1 MIVLET
7 SALVAIL
14 LNEETAI
21 TLNKAL
27 VDAAQVLLPAH
38 VIVEA
43 TLVMTGKRGT
53 AGLADLDAFLAQL
66 GATVVPFTEVHAFAA
81 RDAFL
86 RYGKGRHPA
95 ALNFGDCMSY
105 AVAKVAGRGLL
116 FAGEDFALTDVAV
129 A

>member
-1 MIVLET
+1 LIVLET

-14 LNEETAI
+14 LNEDTAT

-27 VDAAQVLLPAH
+27 VDAPQVLLPAH

-43 TLVMTGKRGT
+43 TLVMVGRRGA
-53 AGLADLDAFLAQL
+53 AGLAALDSFLEQL
-66 GATVVPFTEVHAFAA
+66 VATVVPFTESHAFAA
-81 RDAFL
+81 REAFL

-116 FAGEDFALTDVAV
+116 FAGGDFAMTDMGVA
-129 A
+129 

>member
-1 MIVLET
+1 LIVLET
-7 SALVAIL
+7 SALAAIL
-14 LNEETAI
+14 LNEDTAI

-27 VDAAQVLLPAH
+27 VDTPQVLLPAH

-43 TLVMTGKRGT
+43 TMVITGKLGD
-53 AGLADLDAFLAQL
+53 AGLAALDAFLAQL
-66 GATVVPFTEVHAFAA
+66 EATVVPFTEAHAVAA

-86 RYGKGRHPA
+86 RYGKGHHPA

-105 AVAKVAGRGLL
+105 AVAKVAGRELL
-116 FAGEDFALTDVAV
+116 FAGGDFALTDVGV

>member
-1 MIVLET
+1 LIVLET

-14 LNEETAI
+14 LNEDTAT

-27 VDAAQVLLPAH
+27 VDTPQVLLPAH

-43 TLVMTGKRGT
+43 TLVMVGRRGA
-53 AGLADLDAFLAQL
+53 AGLAALDSFLEQL
-66 GATVVPFTEVHAFAA
+66 VATVVPFTESHAFAA
-81 RDAFL
+81 REAFL

-116 FAGEDFALTDVAV
+116 FAGGDFAMTDMGVA
-129 A
+129 

>member
-1 MIVLET
+1 LIVLET

-14 LNEETAI
+14 LNEDIAA

-27 VDAAQVLLPAH
+27 VDAQQVLLPAH

-43 TLVMTGKRGT
+43 TLVMMGRRGT
-53 AGLADLDAFLAQL
+53 AGLAALDAFLAQL
-66 GATVVPFTEVHAFAA
+66 GATVVPFTEAHALAA
-81 RDAFL
+81 REAFL
-86 RYGKGRHPA
+86 NYGKGRHPA

-116 FAGEDFALTDVAV
+116 FAGGDFALTDVGV